1 MLVLRSPD
9 ATTAVRR
16 LLDAPADVFRRSLS
30 RPGATRYTG
39 CESDVV
45 WLGPDDIEECDRPR
59 NKPLPIDVVRAIR
72 ATADRLEELDP
83 YSLIGVEADADW
95 GDIEKAYRQRLATFH
110 PSRWSEHDI
119 DDLRPSMETITE
131 RISLAFATLADE
143 LAVESSAAERVERPT
158 TPSLRSSDLDLE
170 LSGDRP
176 TYPSSG
182 RVAKASPVKK
192 PAPPPRRKA

>member
-1 MLVLRSPD
+1 MSSVDRFLGL
-9 ATTAVRR
+9 
-16 LLDAPADVFRRSLS
+16 
-30 RPGATRYTG
+30 GATRYTG

-59 NKPLPIDVVRAIR
+59 NRPLPIEVVRAIR

-83 YSLIGVEADADW
+83 YSLIGVEADAQW
-95 GDIEKAYRQRLATFH
+95 VDIEKAYRQRLAMFH
-110 PSRWSEHDI
+110 PSRWSDHDLT
-119 DDLRPSMETITE
+119 DLRPSMETITE

-143 LAVESSAAERVERPT
+143 LAVEEAADEKSERATCPT
-158 TPSLRSSDLDLE
+158 PLGAADLDLE

-182 RVAKASPVKK
+182 RMAKASSNR
-192 PAPPPRRKA
+192 PAPPPRPSLPRKS